1 VVSEKLF
8 KRFTLARKTL
18 VLFDTLDIRKEV
30 VRYATGLAK
39 RTESELMLLIIL
51 HPNSRNIEDQITAG
65 DKEWENAGREALTPH
80 LLDIE
85 GEGVQVTAEVL
96 IGDPPS
102 ELLKFMAK
110 NHPFQTIVWGGAET
124 VVKAKSSKMEGHWL
138 GQLKNK
144 IDCPLVVPTVKS

>member
-1 VVSEKLF
+1 M
-8 KRFTLARKTL
+8 ARKTL
-18 VLFDTLDIRKEV
+18 VLFETLNIRKEV

-51 HPNSRNIEDQITAG
+51 HPNSWNVEDPMPG
-65 DKEWENAGREALTPH
+65 EKEWKNAGREALAPH
-80 LLDIE
+80 LLNIE
-85 GEGVQVTAEVL
+85 REGVRVTAEVS

-110 NHPFQTIVWGGAET
+110 NHPFQTIVWGGSET
-124 VVKAKSSKMEGHWL
+124 VVKAKSTKMEGHWL

-144 IDCPLVVPTVKS
+144 IDCPLVVPSVKP

>member
-1 VVSEKLF
+1 M
-8 KRFTLARKTL
+8 ARKTL

-39 RTESELMLLIIL
+39 RTDSELILLIIL
-51 HPNSRNIEDQITAG
+51 HPNSRNIEDPISTE
-65 DKEWENAGREALTPH
+65 DKAWENAGREALAPH

-85 GEGVQVTAEVL
+85 REGIRVTAEVS

-124 VVKAKSSKMEGHWL
+124 GVKSKSPKIEDHWL

-144 IDCPLVVPTVKS
+144 LDCPLVVPSVKQ

>member
-1 VVSEKLF
+1 M
-8 KRFTLARKTL
+8 ARKTL

-39 RTESELMLLIIL
+39 RTESELILLIIL
-51 HPNSRNIEDQITAG
+51 HPNFRDTKGQITAE
-65 DKEWENAGREALTPH
+65 DKGWEDAGRKALAPH

-85 GEGVQVTAEVL
+85 REGVRVTAEVS
-96 IGDPPS
+96 IGNPPS

-124 VVKAKSSKMEGHWL
+124 VVNAKPIKMEGHWL

-144 IDCPLVVPTVKS
+144 IDCPLVVPTMKS